1 MYTPS
6 GQRLTEPRWRIRQL
20 ELRRNVEQSADSN
33 RAVDHK
39 PPDALHPAEEA
50 SLKDVIGGAVHFRQI
65 GKEIVDPGADRA
77 RHTPIAIADG
87 QENRFVKA
95 RVEAIAEAIQTL
107 PWIVSV

>member
-33 RAVDHK
+33 RTVDHK
-39 PPDALHPAEEA
+39 PPDALRPAEKV

-65 GKEIVDPGADRA
+65 GKEIVDPSADRT
-77 RHTPIAIADG
+77 RHTPIAIADR
-87 QENRFVKA
+87 QEDRFVKA
-95 RVEAIAEAIQTL
+95 GIEAIVEAIQPL
-107 PWIVSV
+107 PWIVR